1 MTRRPVKVV
10 HSRAN
15 SAMVWLLPAPAGAT
29 STVVAAVA
37 VSIITTAS
45 RCSAFSPVRPTAA
58 RACSSADELRA
69 QFASRREDLFLGV
82 EVGQG
87 AVPLLVRRPVDA
99 AAVGGADA
107 EAGHVGD
114 VGAVTWTTSVPDRPQ
129 TASLATSSTTAGP
142 SVPASRTGSA
152 RCTSNRS

>member
-29 STVVAAVA
+29 STVVAAAA
-37 VSIITTAS
+37 VSIIATAS
-45 RCSAFSPVRPTAA
+45 RCSAVSPVRSTAA
-58 RACSSADELRA
+58 RACSSADELRHGS
-69 QFASRREDLFLGV
+69 FGGREDLFLGV

-87 AVPLLVRRPVDA
+87 AVPFLVRRPVDA
-99 AAVGGADA
+99 AAVGGTHA

-114 VGAVTWTTSVPDRPQ
+114 VRGGD
-129 TASLATSSTTAGP
+129 LDDLGAGP
-142 SVPASRTGSA
+142 AGDGQPGHLVDHRLAVGA
-152 RCTSNRS
+152 RLEDG